1 MDITLVNLILAAVV
15 MLLGLLAY
23 GRRRS
28 GAALLVAAAFGLFA
42 VAHLL
47 TLLGMAAS
55 LGTVLIVIRVL
66 GYAAAGLAMYRLATA
81 P

>member
-1 MDITLVNLILAAVV
+1 MDITLVNLILAAIV
-15 MLLGLLAY
+15 MVLGLLAY

-28 GAALLVAAAFGLFA
+28 GAALLVAVAFGLFA

-55 LGTVLIVIRVL
+55 LSSLLIVIRVL
-66 GYAAAGLAMYRLATA
+66 GYLSAALAMYRLATA